1 MEYPKAPFCHLLC
14 SHLFTVNTIYLP
26 SASKVCKLESYVLD
40 DSEVLFP
47 LPLTSL
53 DTSLSYIKDDLL
65 KIAKWCFENS
75 FLINPS
81 KTKMLLIGTRQ
92 LLQQLTTI
100 PSIDFLRER
109 LLPVQSV
116 TLISVDYF

>member
-1 MEYPKAPFCHLLC
+1 MTE
-14 SHLFTVNTIYLP
+14 
-26 SASKVCKLESYVLD
+26 D
-40 DSEVLFP
+40 LFP

-65 KIAKWCFENS
+65 KIAKWCCENR

-81 KTKMLLIGTRQ
+81 MIKMLLIGTRQ

-100 PSIDFLRER
+100 PSIYFLRER
-109 LLPVQSV
+109 LPPVQSV
-116 TLISVDYF
+116 ALISDDYF